1 MVFIFSLT
9 ATLLSADQNLLA
21 PNLSTIAEEFHM
33 DDDAR
38 DQLLGGAISSGFFA
52 VGAPSALLI
61 GWLSDRMDRR
71 WLLFIVVILG
81 SQIFHCIPPHSC
93 ARAWKGW
100 DMCILN
106 VDLNNRVDFSC
117 DQPMRLSTVDP

>member
-33 DDDAR
+33 NPEQR

-61 GWLSDRMDRR
+61 GWLSDRMSRR
-71 WLLFIVVILG
+71 WLLFIVVVLG
-81 SQIFHCIPPHSC
+81 E
-93 ARAWKGW
+93 
-100 DMCILN
+100 
-106 VDLNNRVDFSC
+106 
-117 DQPMRLSTVDP
+117 